1 MSEVILDTITG
12 KSTATTIT
20 IGSTPVVSASANS
33 MTIRGEGSN
42 QTSIQQGL
50 AKSFL
55 AYKGTSTNA
64 IYDSNNIASVTDVAT
79 GKQTPNFTNNF
90 NGANDYATT
99 GFGQQDTG
107 GGGRIVCGIS
117 SPATSNRPV
126 NTVNISNTNTDLEW
140 LNLSFH
146 GDLS

>member
-1 MSEVILDTITG
+1 MSTLNVDALVGNTSANAITVRG
-12 KSTATTIT
+12 EGTATT
-20 IGSTPVVSASANS
+20 SL
-33 MTIRGEGSN
+33 
-42 QTSIQQGL
+42 QQGL

-55 AYKGTSTNA
+55 AYKGISTNA

-90 NGANDYATT
+90 NSANNYATT

-126 NTVNISNTNTDLEW
+126 NTVNISNTNTYLEW

-146 GDLS
+146 GDLA

>member
-1 MSEVILDTITG
+1 MASELKVDKFTG
-12 KSTATTIT
+12 VSTA
-20 IGSTPVVSASANS
+20 GSILVT
-33 MTIRGEGSN
+33 GEGNSTTTN
-42 QTSIQQGL
+42 LQQGL

-90 NGANDYATT
+90 NSANNYATT
-99 GFGQQDTG
+99 GFGQEDTG

-117 SPATSNRPV
+117 SPATSNR
-126 NTVNISNTNTDLEW
+126 
-140 LNLSFH
+140 LSRIQ
-146 GDLS
+146 

>member
-1 MSEVILDTITG
+1 MSTLNVDALVGNTSANAITVRG
-12 KSTATTIT
+12 EGTATT
-20 IGSTPVVSASANS
+20 SL
-33 MTIRGEGSN
+33 
-42 QTSIQQGL
+42 QQGL

-55 AYKGTSTNA
+55 AYKGISTNA

-90 NGANDYATT
+90 NSANNYATT

-126 NTVNISNTNTDLEW
+126 KTVNISNTNTDLEW
-140 LNLSFH
+140 LNLSFD
-146 GDLS
+146 GDLA

>member
-1 MSEVILDTITG
+1 MASELKVDKFTG
-12 KSTATTIT
+12 VSTA
-20 IGSTPVVSASANS
+20 GSIDVV
-33 MTIRGEGSN
+33 GEGNSTTTN
-42 QTSIQQGL
+42 LQQGL

-90 NGANDYATT
+90 NSANNYAAT

-146 GDLS
+146 GDLA